1 MSSERSRVVVT
12 GVGAITPLGLTADAT
27 WQAMMRAES
36 GAGPTTLF
44 DASDLP
50 SRIACEVK
58 GFDPLEH
65 MSRKQARR
73 LDPVSQYA
81 LAAAGEALADAG
93 IDASTLADRARDR
106 FGVTFGTGMGGFAL
120 VEQQLEVLNRRG
132 PGKVSPFFVPMML
145 PNTAAGLIAIEHDLR
160 GPNHC
165 VVSACATGSHNLGD
179 ALLLLRHGYADV
191 VLAGGAD
198 HITRAGAAGFASM
211 KALSTHNGSPATAS
225 RPCDRTRDGLVPGE
239 GAGALVL
246 ETLEH
251 AEARGARIYAELA
264 GFGAT
269 ADASHPVQ
277 PRADGR
283 GAASAMTAALADAGA
298 GVCDVDYVNLHAT
311 STPQGDVAETRAIK
325 TVFGDHARTLS
336 LSATKSMTGHLF
348 GAAGAVEAIITVQA
362 IVHARVPPTINLRHP
377 DPECDLDYTPGQPVA
392 RDVRVAL
399 SNAFGFGGHNT
410 TLVFRRPGT
419 ATTGPRPVA

>member
-1 MSSERSRVVVT
+1 MSRATQTGRSRVVVT
-12 GVGAITPLGLTADAT
+12 GLGAITPLGLTAGEL
-27 WQAMMRAES
+27 WRAMMRGDS

-58 GFDPLEH
+58 GFDPLQY

-81 LAAAGEALADAG
+81 LAASAQALADAG
-93 IDASTLADRARDR
+93 VDAPALSERERER
-106 FGVTFGTGMGGFAL
+106 FGVIFGTGMGGFAL
-120 VEQQLEVLNRRG
+120 VEQQMAVLARRG
-132 PGKVSPFFVPMML
+132 PGKVSPFFIPMML

-179 ALLLLRHGYADV
+179 ALLLLRHGYADA

-198 HITRAGAAGFASM
+198 HITHAGAAGFAAM
-211 KALSTHNGSPATAS
+211 RALSTRNDSPETAS

-251 AEARGARIYAELA
+251 AEARGAKVYAELA

-283 GAASAMTAALADAGA
+283 GAASAMNAALADAGVDVA
-298 GVCDVDYVNLHAT
+298 GVDYVNLHAT
-311 STPQGDVAETRAIK
+311 STPRGDVAETRAIK
-325 TVFGDHARTLS
+325 RVFGDHARALS

-348 GAAGAVEAIITVQA
+348 GAAGAVEAIVTVLA
-362 IVHARVPPTINLRHP
+362 LVHRRVPPTLNLRQP
-377 DPECDLDYTPGQPVA
+377 DPECDLDYTPGKPVD
-392 RDVRVAL
+392 RDLRVAL

-410 TLVFRRPGT
+410 TLVFRRLE
-419 ATTGPRPVA
+419 ARPS